1 MKVTTKTGDQG
12 QTGVKNARV
21 EKDSSLVDLIGHLDE
36 AMAYLIYNQS
46 MAPVQLAEFKQRHQ
60 ELSLI
65 ASIVAGFV
73 DESEFK
79 QTYIDTLEQKIKD
92 VAERCN
98 GFMWPFDDPYK
109 ARLNILRTIIRR
121 LERVMVRAFKEH
133 GDRPMIR
140 IYINRFSDYV
150 FILINE

>member
-65 ASIVAGFV
+65 ASIVADFV

-121 LERVMVRAFKEH
+121 LERVMIRAFKEH